1 MELKDKYKH
10 ITGMRPQFT
19 TFESEDER
27 MASEITSKVIEK
39 RIYKPAKRLITA
51 EKGIKQLLKWQQNN
65 ENYLKTFK
73 DPEHKRRLVEE
84 STKRWIEKNNRRKRK
99 EREREREGKDS

>member
-39 RIYKPAKRLITA
+39 F
-51 EKGIKQLLKWQQNN
+51 NN
-65 ENYLKTFK
+65 TLFFL
-73 DPEHKRRLVEE
+73 DIFFQPIQPRSRV
-84 STKRWIEKNNRRKRK
+84 
-99 EREREREGKDS
+99 